1 MTEELPQAACPMCGG
16 THLECSQAIFD
27 GMDMMAFFEAER
39 RLSEEGMDAL
49 RMVMQAAETL
59 PGGLKEAW
67 ELAENVE
74 SLKGVLRDAIGQ
86 LPAHEDDDAAT
97 CACRRSLDGI
107 ELPFDLP

>member
-39 RLSEEGMDAL
+39 RLSEEGMDTL

-59 PGGLKEAW
+59 PGGMEEAW
-67 ELAENVE
+67 ELPENVE
-74 SLKGVLRDAIGQ
+74 ES
-86 LPAHEDDDAAT
+86 LPAHELRAIETYLARWT
-97 CACRRSLDGI
+97 LLDTARA
-107 ELPFDLP
+107 ELYDG

>member
-67 ELAENVE
+67 ELPENVE
-74 SLKGVLRDAIGQ
+74 SLPPHELRA
-86 LPAHEDDDAAT
+86 LETYLARWT
-97 CACRRSLDGI
+97 LLDTARA
-107 ELPFDLP
+107 ELYDG

>member
-1 MTEELPQAACPMCGG
+1 MCGG

-39 RLSEEGMDAL
+39 RLSEEGMAAL
-49 RMVMQAAETL
+49 RQVMQAGETL

-74 SLKGVLRDAIGQ
+74 ES
-86 LPAHEDDDAAT
+86 LPAHELRALETYLARWTLLDAAR
-97 CACRRSLDGI
+97 AELYDG
-107 ELPFDLP
+107 

>member
-67 ELAENVE
+67 ELAETVE
-74 SLKGVLRDAIGQ
+74 SLPPHELRA
-86 LPAHEDDDAAT
+86 LETYLARWT
-97 CACRRSLDGI
+97 LLDTARA
-107 ELPFDLP
+107 ELYDG